1 MERKTMKIMPPP
13 APARFLFILAPLLL
27 LPVRVADAQGPMPLA
42 AQAANYGQPPS
53 VPAAQGQEPAPG
65 PQPANVGKGIVYVV
79 DGSGRL
85 RLMANDLATTV
96 REAGLPLEVQEFNWS
111 YGTYRWVSDL
121 RSRSNHN
128 AKGEELAGMI
138 LAHRTSLPNAKVF
151 VITHSAGA
159 AVAIAAA
166 EHLPDGAVDRIIMLA
181 PAVSPSADV
190 QACVR
195 ASRMGVDVFYSATD
209 LISRGLAITGTAD
222 GRNVFSAGANG
233 FSDSE
238 DGLRQHGYGRE
249 MGRCGHHGGH
259 YGWTRIGFCRDYLC
273 PMLAEGN

>member
-1 MERKTMKIMPPP
+1 MKIMPPP
-13 APARFLFILAPLLL
+13 ASARFLFILVPLFL
-27 LPVRVADAQGPMPLA
+27 LPVCVADAQGPMPLA

-53 VPAAQGQEPAPG
+53 VPAAHGQEPSPTPTNAG
-65 PQPANVGKGIVYVV
+65 RGIVYVV

-138 LAHRTSLPNAKVF
+138 LAHRTSQPNARVI

-166 EHLPDGAVDRIIMLA
+166 EHLPDGAIDHIIMLA

-195 ASRMGVDVFYSATD
+195 ASRKGVDVFYSPTD

-233 FSDSE
+233 FSDAE
-238 DGLRQHGYGRE
+238 DGLRQHGYSRE